1 MDSGAIK
8 ELVCKWKKEW
18 ERRKGIFFRGKKK
31 EGKEAKEEKSKE
43 NFNDR
48 RRNGEKEEEWRGGSR
63 KLGRKGGK
71 KGERERRREK
81 E

>member
-1 MDSGAIK
+1 MG
-8 ELVCKWKKEW
+8 EE
-18 ERRKGIFFRGKKK
+18 ERNFFRGKKK
-31 EGKEAKEEKSKE
+31 EGKSKE